1 MSWKQWEN
9 KAVRDAWNSAID
21 SMEKTAKAFASEHAS
36 GADVSRCHQDSPDVI
51 LRWQD
56 GPTSRN
62 LQFIIQSENWP
73 LSVAVLGHAWR
84 DAGDRIFKSHDF
96 GTVSYADPEALASAF
111 PADLASAFEQS
122 RSINLASRAS
132 GD

>member
-9 KAVRDAWNSAID
+9 TEVRNTWNSALD
-21 SMEKTAKAFASEHAS
+21 SIEKAAESFASAHAS
-36 GADVSRCHQDSPDVI
+36 SADISRCHQDSPDVI
-51 LRWQD
+51 LRWHD
-56 GPTSRN
+56 GPISRN
-62 LQFIIQSENWP
+62 LQFIIRSESWP

-84 DAGDRIFKSHDF
+84 ETDDRAFQSHDF
-96 GTVSYADPEALASAF
+96 GTVSYADPAALAASF

-122 RSINLASRAS
+122 SQINLASQAS